1 MKPRL
6 LDLFCGAGGAA
17 VGYHRAGFDVWG
29 VDIKPQPHYPFEFIQ
44 SDAIQI
50 MEAIYGD
57 CGDRSGRGRGGSVE
71 FRTKTSPTG
80 REDQGRRSAKPGLG
94 AFPYSF
100 DAIHA
105 SPPCQKFSRTA
116 HLARSQGKKA
126 SNVDLLTPIR
136 PLLRA
141 TGLPYVIENV
151 EGAPMESPIF
161 FCGSSFDLKVRR
173 HRLFESNLLLL
184 GAPCDHERQGR
195 PVGVYGSKGDDI
207 PKGGKTAATVE
218 EAQEAMGIDWMPRW
232 DELKEA
238 IPPAYTE
245 WIGRQLLQAIGKR
258 AA

>member
-17 VGYHRAGFDVWG
+17 MGYHRAGFEVVG
-29 VDIKPQPHYPFEFIQ
+29 VDIKPQPHYPFEFHQ
-44 SDAIQI
+44 ADAIEY
-50 MEAIYGD
+50 M
-57 CGDRSGRGRGGSVE
+57 
-71 FRTKTSPTG
+71 TP
-80 REDQGRRSAKPGLG
+80 P
-94 AFPYSF
+94 AFVIGF

-126 SNVDLLTPIR
+126 SEVDLLTPVR
-136 PLLRA
+136 PLLQA

-161 FCGSSFDLKVRR
+161 FCGSSFGLKVKR
-173 HRLFESNLLLL
+173 HRLFESNVLLL
-184 GAPCDHERQGR
+184 GAPCDHRRQGR

-232 DELKEA
+232 GELKEA

-245 WIGRQLLQAIGKR
+245 WIGRQLMAVIRRDLEAT
-258 AA
+258 A